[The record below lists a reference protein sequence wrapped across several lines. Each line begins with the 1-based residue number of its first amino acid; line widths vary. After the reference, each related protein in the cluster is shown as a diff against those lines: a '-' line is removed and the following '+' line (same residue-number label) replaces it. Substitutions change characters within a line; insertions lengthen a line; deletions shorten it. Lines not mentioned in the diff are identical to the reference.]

1 MNIDEVAR
9 RAGVSRAT
17 VSRYFNNG
25 YISDEKRRAIARVV
39 SQTGFRPSPQAKNL
53 RTGRTMLVEF
63 VTTHLDDPSVAHTV
77 GGLTSRLRSRGY
89 RLLLET
95 AHNINEELERLETC
109 TDPRFVDGLIFTGS
123 SIDGQ
128 LADRLDALSV
138 PVVVIG
144 QSGTGHASVTHDDH
158 GAVHELTRGVL
169 RDSAHPA
176 FLGLSENVY
185 CTADERRH
193 GFLDACAEAGV
204 TVPHDAVLRVDPA
217 AATAA
222 ACRIMD
228 AHPETDAFVCSS
240 DTLAG
245 GAIRAA
251 YHTGRSVPEDI
262 QVTGIGNDVVSRNG
276 SLALTTADMYGE
288 KTGEA
293 AADLMCDIIAGR
305 RDKLEQV
312 RLGYGARWRATTL

>member
-39 SQTGFRPSPQAKNL
+39 SQTGFRPSLQAKNL

-95 AHNINEELERLETC
+95 AHNINEELERLEAC
-109 TDPRFVDGLIFTGS
+109 ADPHFVDGLVFTGS

-138 PVVVIG
+138 PVVIIG

-158 GAVHELTRGVL
+158 GAVHELTQGVL
-169 RDSAHPA
+169 RDSSTPPSWASTRTSTAPPTSAGTAFWTPA
-176 FLGLSENVY
+176 P
-185 CTADERRH
+185 RR
-193 GFLDACAEAGV
+193 A
-204 TVPHDAVLRVDPA
+204 
-217 AATAA
+217 
-222 ACRIMD
+222 
-228 AHPETDAFVCSS
+228 
-240 DTLAG
+240 
-245 GAIRAA
+245 
-251 YHTGRSVPEDI
+251 
-262 QVTGIGNDVVSRNG
+262 
-276 SLALTTADMYGE
+276 
-288 KTGEA
+288 
-293 AADLMCDIIAGR
+293 
-305 RDKLEQV
+305 
-312 RLGYGARWRATTL
+312 